1 MRAEPF
7 QIQNFING
15 EFVEPISGRYLDNVE
30 PATGKPYSQVAD
42 SDAHDVD
49 LAVAAAEKAFSDW
62 SKKTAAERSDFLLR
76 IAGLVERDLEK
87 FARAESIDT
96 GKPIALA
103 RSLDIPRAVA
113 NFRFFATAI
122 LHTESEAHITDN
134 IAFNYTLRQPRG
146 IAGLISPWNLPL
158 YLLSWKIAPAIAVGN
173 TAIAKPSELTPMT
186 AYMLCEVAREVGL
199 PNGVLNVVHGT
210 GPNVGSAITA
220 HPKINTISFT
230 GGTATGRKVAEACA
244 PLFKKVS
251 LELGG
256 KNPNIIFADA
266 DLDAA
271 IAGSVRSSF
280 ANQGQVCLCGS
291 RLFVERSAY
300 KNFVERFIDKA
311 SQLCLGDPLDEKTE
325 QGAIVNKTQLEKV
338 KFYVDLAQKE
348 GGKIA
353 LGGSAPQAPNERCR
367 EGYFFQPTVI
377 TGLSVSCRTNREEIF
392 GPVITITPFDSEE
405 EVIDHANDVE
415 YGLSSSVWTQNLS
428 RAHRV
433 AERINTGTV
442 WVNCWLVRDLR
453 VPFGGMKQS
462 GVGREGGEEA
472 LALLHRAK
480 KCLHRE
486 VRYLSYENRAEV
498 EDLIARLRGYLW
510 HTSSLEGF
518 RQIHAQNAIKVNR
531 GDLPKAYSQSQY
543 SNCLE
548 EGGISLFDLIT
559 HRDRDLIGEDLL
571 LLDKW
576 PGVMFRHTPT
586 VFLGMELSSIASN
599 LLFYPELKR
608 RRGLGGIIPR
618 IEVCHV
624 GDISLDLVKKIG
636 LWVEAKPTDILFYRD
651 VDDAIGALAPKETQ

>member
-1 MRAEPF
+1 MRIESS
-7 QIQNFING
+7 QMRNFING
-15 EFVEPISGRYLDNVE
+15 EFVEPIDGRYLDNVE
-30 PATGKPYSQVAD
+30 PATGKPYSQAAD

-49 LAVAAAEKAFSDW
+49 LAVTAAEKAFVDW
-62 SKKTAAERSDFLLR
+62 SKQPAAERSRFLLR
-76 IAGLVERDLEK
+76 VADLIERDLEK

-96 GKPIALA
+96 GKPISLA

-134 IAFNYTLRQPRG
+134 VAFNYTLRQPRG

-186 AYMLCEVAREVGL
+186 AYMLCEIAREAGL

-210 GPNVGSAITA
+210 GPKVGAAITA
-220 HPKINTISFT
+220 HPKITTISFT
-230 GGTATGRKVAEACA
+230 GGTVTGRKVAEACA

-266 DLDAA
+266 DFDAA

-291 RLFVERSAY
+291 RVFVERSAY
-300 KNFVERFIDKA
+300 KNFVERFIERTA
-311 SQLCLGDPLDEKTE
+311 QLCLGDPLDEKTE
-325 QGAIVNKTQLEKV
+325 QGAIVNKPQLDKI

-353 LGGSAPQAPNERCR
+353 LGGSAPQLPNDRCR

-377 TGLSVSCRTNREEIF
+377 TDLPVSCRTNREEIF
-392 GPVITITPFDSEE
+392 GPVVTITPFDNEE
-405 EVIDHANDVE
+405 EVIGYANDTD
-415 YGLSSSVWTQNLS
+415 YGLASSVWTQNLN

-433 AERINTGTV
+433 AEKIHTGTV
-442 WVNCWLVRDLR
+442 WVNCWLLRDLR

-472 LALLHRAK
+472 LRFFTEPK
-480 KCLHRE
+480 NVC
-486 VRYLSYENRAEV
+486 
-498 EDLIARLRGYLW
+498 IAR
-510 HTSSLEGF
+510 
-518 RQIHAQNAIKVNR
+518 
-531 GDLPKAYSQSQY
+531 
-543 SNCLE
+543 
-548 EGGISLFDLIT
+548 
-559 HRDRDLIGEDLL
+559 
-571 LLDKW
+571 
-576 PGVMFRHTPT
+576 
-586 VFLGMELSSIASN
+586 
-599 LLFYPELKR
+599 
-608 RRGLGGIIPR
+608 
-618 IEVCHV
+618 
-624 GDISLDLVKKIG
+624 
-636 LWVEAKPTDILFYRD
+636 
-651 VDDAIGALAPKETQ
+651 

>member
-1 MRAEPF
+1 MRIEAP
-7 QIQNFING
+7 QIQNFIG
-15 EFVEPISGRYLDNVE
+15 GRFVDPIGGRYLDNIE

-49 LAVAAAEKAFSDW
+49 LAVATAERAFPEW
-62 SKKTAAERSDFLLR
+62 SKQPATERSRLLLR
-76 IAGLVERDLEK
+76 ISDLIERDLEK

-96 GKPIALA
+96 GKPITLA

-134 IAFNYTLRQPRG
+134 VAFNYTLRQARG

-186 AYMLCEVAREVGL
+186 AYMLCEVVREAGL

-210 GPNVGSAITA
+210 GPRVGAAITM

-230 GGTATGRKVAEACA
+230 GGTLTGRKVAETCA

-256 KNPNIIFADA
+256 KNPNVVFADA

-291 RLFVERSAY
+291 RLFVERPVY
-300 KNFVERFIDKA
+300 KDFVERFIETA
-311 SQLCLGDPLDEKTE
+311 AHLCLGDPLDENTE

-353 LGGSAPQAPNERCR
+353 LGGSTPQPPNERCQK
-367 EGYFFQPTVI
+367 GYFFQPTVI

-392 GPVITITPFDSEE
+392 GPVVTITPFDSED
-405 EVIDHANDVE
+405 EVITHANNVE

-472 LALLHRAK
+472 LRFFTESKNVCIAK
-480 KCLHRE
+480 
-486 VRYLSYENRAEV
+486 
-498 EDLIARLRGYLW
+498 
-510 HTSSLEGF
+510 
-518 RQIHAQNAIKVNR
+518 
-531 GDLPKAYSQSQY
+531 
-543 SNCLE
+543 
-548 EGGISLFDLIT
+548 
-559 HRDRDLIGEDLL
+559 
-571 LLDKW
+571 
-576 PGVMFRHTPT
+576 
-586 VFLGMELSSIASN
+586 
-599 LLFYPELKR
+599 
-608 RRGLGGIIPR
+608 
-618 IEVCHV
+618 
-624 GDISLDLVKKIG
+624 
-636 LWVEAKPTDILFYRD
+636 
-651 VDDAIGALAPKETQ
+651 

>member
-1 MRAEPF
+1 MDGCRRRLGLRRNSGVVAVLACRAAAFAKAASALTIWAVQKELPR
-7 QIQNFING
+7 IKNFIDG
-15 EFVEPISGRYLDNVE
+15 EFVEPVGGKYLDNIE

-42 SDAHDVD
+42 SGKADVD
-49 LAVAAAEKAFSDW
+49 LAVAAAEAAFADW
-62 SKKTAAERSDFLLR
+62 SKKPAAERSKILLR
-76 IAGLVERDLEK
+76 IADLIERDLEK
-87 FARAESIDT
+87 LSRAESIDT
-96 GKPIALA
+96 GKPLSLA
-103 RSLDIPRAVA
+103 RSLDIPRAA
-113 NFRFFATAI
+113 SNFRFFATAI

-134 IAFNYTLRQPRG
+134 VAFNYTLRQPRG

-186 AYMLCEVAREVGL
+186 GYLLCEICQQAEL
-199 PNGVLNVVHGT
+199 PDGVLNVVQGT
-210 GPNVGSAITA
+210 GASVGAAITA
-220 HPKINTISFT
+220 HPKITTISFT
-230 GGTATGRKVAEACA
+230 GGTLTGKKVAEASA

-256 KNPNIIFADA
+256 KNPNIVFADA

-291 RLFVERSAY
+291 RVFVERSAY
-300 KNFVERFIDKA
+300 KDFVERFIERTA
-311 SQLCLGDPLDEKTE
+311 QLCLGDPLDEKTE

-353 LGGSAPQAPNERCR
+353 LGGSAPQPPNERCR

-377 TGLSVSCRTNREEIF
+377 TDLSCSCRTNREEIF

-405 EVIDHANDVE
+405 EVINHANDVE

-472 LALLHRAK
+472 LRFFTEPKNVCIAK
-480 KCLHRE
+480 
-486 VRYLSYENRAEV
+486 
-498 EDLIARLRGYLW
+498 
-510 HTSSLEGF
+510 
-518 RQIHAQNAIKVNR
+518 
-531 GDLPKAYSQSQY
+531 
-543 SNCLE
+543 
-548 EGGISLFDLIT
+548 
-559 HRDRDLIGEDLL
+559 
-571 LLDKW
+571 
-576 PGVMFRHTPT
+576 
-586 VFLGMELSSIASN
+586 
-599 LLFYPELKR
+599 
-608 RRGLGGIIPR
+608 
-618 IEVCHV
+618 
-624 GDISLDLVKKIG
+624 
-636 LWVEAKPTDILFYRD
+636 
-651 VDDAIGALAPKETQ
+651 